1 MAKKKAFGSGYFG
14 EWIEDKFGL
23 PAYLYICD
31 QINDPKAISPVNEIW
46 RMKNDHSFQIG
57 NDRLVAVVS
66 NYGYMQVRQDE
77 GGPKFLSDH
86 DPQRNRFG
94 GGFGYLTDGKVV
106 LNTYY
111 LGNGNDFN
119 RIYGVGYCRKKV
131 KGDGLNIDQVIF
143 APFGDDPIMISSVS
157 ITNNRK
163 TPANLRW
170 VEYWDNNMYQF
181 SYLAFMSALG
191 KKDVGLTRKM
201 RRELNDQTKSYARVI
216 LDGLGI
222 QAAKTSNKMAHEFSF
237 ENIRLFNSKPT
248 FEDQNPPSVFLVSMN
263 GTPSGMSVDGAKFF
277 GSGGVNS
284 PDGLKKPISF
294 NLDDN
299 HDNSALL
306 MEREFNLNPGEAKT
320 LYFAY
325 GYLPEGFELT
335 SLINKYKARI
345 SDAWENSCEQ
355 WKNSAIL
362 MKIADEP
369 WVERESIWHNYYLRG
384 AMTYDN
390 FFKEHILSQGHVYQ
404 YLVGFQGAA
413 RDPLQHALPYIL
425 TKTGISKEILKY
437 TLKEVQSDGEIP
449 YGITGNGKLM
459 PVPFKPSD
467 QELWLLWLASEYV
480 LATRDV
486 DFLDEEISMYPIHRS
501 RVEKITVHE
510 ILARCYNHFTQVTGR
525 GKHGLQRLSNGD
537 WNDTVIIGHIPSE
550 KHEELRKV
558 AESVLN
564 SAMSIYCLE
573 KYAEML
579 QYAEKGAM
587 VDDVLNYAQSQRDA
601 VKAQWTG
608 TWFKRA
614 WITEDIGW
622 LGIDR
627 LWLEPQPWAII
638 GNVPDQEQK
647 KILVSAIDKFVRK
660 PSKIGAMLHSKALNI
675 ESMAKGVAANAGV
688 WPSITGTLIWALSL
702 IDGELAWDEWKKNT
716 LAYHAE
722 SYPDIW
728 YGIWSGPDTYN
739 SELSKYPGQTI
750 FTPKRSNG
758 VKEQDVENLE
768 ITGLNWTDFPVM
780 NLHPHAWPLY
790 TLIHLIGAIFTKE
803 GLEMKPVLPKQEYE
817 FYSPI
822 LGFKKTKNG
831 YSGWYSPLKE
841 GSWRITLIL
850 SNKEIMNINNVSVN
864 EKRGN
869 YTTTKNSLIFEGTN
883 KLNDPLEWSMQ
894 FKI

>member
-1 MAKKKAFGSGYFG
+1 MSKKAFGSGYFG
-14 EWIEDKFGL
+14 EWIEDEFGL
-23 PAYLYICD
+23 PAYLYNCD
-31 QINDPKAISPVNEIW
+31 QINDPKALSPVNEIW

-57 NDRLVAVVS
+57 NDRLVSVVS

-77 GGPKFLSDH
+77 GGPKFLNDY

-94 GGFGYLTDGKVV
+94 GGFGYLTDGKVI

-111 LGNGNDFN
+111 PGNGNEFN
-119 RIYGVGYCRKKV
+119 RIYGVGYCNKKV
-131 KGDGLNIDQVIF
+131 EGDGLNIDQVIF
-143 APFGDDPIMISSVS
+143 APFGDDPIIISRVT

-170 VEYWDNNMYQF
+170 VEYWDNNVYQF
-181 SYLAFMSALG
+181 SYLTFMSALG
-191 KKDVGLTRKM
+191 KKDVGLTKKM
-201 RRELNDQTKSYARVI
+201 RRELNDQTKSHAQEI
-216 LDGLGI
+216 LNSNGI
-222 QAAKTSNKMAHEFSF
+222 QAAKTSKNIAYEFSF

-248 FEDQNPPSVFLVSMN
+248 FEDKNPPSVFLVSLN
-263 GTPSGMSVDGAKFF
+263 GKPSGMSVDGAEFF
-277 GSGGVNS
+277 GSGGVKS

-294 NLDDN
+294 NLNDT

-306 MEREFNLNPGEAKT
+306 MEREFNLNPGETKT

-335 SLINKYKARI
+335 SLINKYKTRI
-345 SDAWENSCEQ
+345 SKVWENSCEQ

-369 WVERESIWHNYYLRG
+369 WVERELLWHNYYLRG

-425 TKTGISKEILKY
+425 TKTGISKEILRY

-459 PVPFKPSD
+459 PAPFKPSD

-501 RVEKITVHE
+501 RAEKATVHE
-510 ILARCYNHFTQVTGR
+510 ILARCYIHFTQVTGR

-537 WNDTVIIGHIPSE
+537 WNDTVIIGHIPAE

-579 QYAEKGAM
+579 QYAAKGAM

-622 LGIDR
+622 LGTDR

-638 GNVPDQEQK
+638 GDVPNQEQK
-647 KILVSAIDKFVRK
+647 KILVNAIDKFVRK
-660 PSKIGAMLHSKALNI
+660 PSKIGAMLLNKALDI
-675 ESMAKGVAANAGV
+675 ESMAKGVAANAGI

-702 IDGELAWDEWKKNT
+702 VDGELAWDEWKKNT

-722 SYPDIW
+722 NYPDIW

-750 FTPKRSNG
+750 FTPKQSNG
-758 VKEQDVENLE
+758 DKEQDVENLE

-780 NLHPHAWPLY
+780 NLHPHAWSLY
-790 TLIHLIGAIFTKE
+790 TLIHLIGAKFTNK
-803 GLEMKPVLPKQEYE
+803 GLELKPVLPKQEYE
-817 FYSPI
+817 FSSPI
-822 LGFKKTKNG
+822 LGFKKSKNG

-841 GSWRITLIL
+841 GSFKITITL
-850 SNKEIMNINNVSVN
+850 SEDEINNVNISVN
-864 EKRGN
+864 GKKGK
-869 YTTTKNSLIFEGTN
+869 YTTTENSLIFDGIN
-883 KLNDPLEWSMQ
+883 KQNNPLEWSIE
-894 FKI
+894 FKK